1 MEEDQLLL
9 PYRVNQLE
17 IAVKSLIS
25 GQSDMRDFVIAIKVW
40 MRVIAAIWSILAL
53 TLVGV
58 LIKLLVG

>member
-1 MEEDQLLL
+1 M
-9 PYRVNQLE
+9 NQLE